1 MNLIIILC
9 KEKKMQADQQQSKR
23 TRSYVEEV
31 FRLIEE
37 KPDIVDIIIL
47 NKNGNPVKT
56 TMEKQM
62 AIEFV
67 GLYEILKEKVQLG
80 LQKIDP
86 KDELLMLR
94 VRTKANEVLI
104 TPDGKI
110 TVMVI
115 QNAQDRIQL

>member
-1 MNLIIILC
+1 
-9 KEKKMQADQQQSKR
+9 MQTTQQQVKR

-31 FRLIEE
+31 YRQIEE
-37 KPDIVDIIIL
+37 KPDILDIIIL

-56 TMEKQM
+56 TMEPQS
-62 AIEFV
+62 AIEFS
-67 GLYEILKEKVQLG
+67 GLYEVLKEKVQSG

-86 KDELLMLR
+86 DDKLLMLR

-104 TPDGKI
+104 TPDEKI
-110 TVMVI
+110 TVVVV

>member
-1 MNLIIILC
+1 
-9 KEKKMQADQQQSKR
+9 MQATQQVVKR

-31 FRLIEE
+31 FRQIEQ
-37 KPDIVDIIIL
+37 KPDIMDIIIL
-47 NKNGNPVKT
+47 NKNGNPIKT
-56 TMEKQM
+56 TMEKQI
-62 AIEFV
+62 AIEFA

-86 KDELLMLR
+86 DDELLMLR

-110 TVMVI
+110 TVMVV